1 MEEFK
6 NHIYLEKAA
15 KKWEDGLPIGNGRL
29 GGMIM
34 GKVKEET
41 IIINEETLWYGPMRN
56 RMNKDA
62 KAHIKE
68 IRKLLLNG
76 EVEKASFLAKMSMT
90 STPKYNN
97 PYQPAGELRLC
108 FMNHQNKA
116 KEYKRILDIDNAI
129 ASVSYIMDGVQYKRE
144 HFVSIKYNV
153 IAIKIT
159 SDSTKGITLSANI
172 GRKPFEENSGVID
185 EASVGN
191 WGQNGVGGVEYFT
204 GVRMIGKSF
213 DNVTNPVKT
222 MGDFVYAESA
232 KEVVIYL
239 AAGTNFL
246 DMTEGNLNTNQNDS
260 KSSVKD
266 IVTKR
271 LRVAESIGYE
281 RMKQENLEEYHK
293 LYDRFSLSIN
303 NVKSNSLP
311 SNHLLAQLRE
321 GNLEYS
327 DYLTVLLVNYARYLM
342 ISSSYQCEL
351 PANLQGIWNGSFE
364 PPWQS
369 EFTIN
374 INTEMNYW
382 FVEKVALSECHLP
395 LFKLVKR
402 LVKNGKK
409 TARDVYG
416 CRGFCAHHN
425 TNLWACTDMEGIFD
439 ASPFWVMG
447 GAWLSLH
454 LYEHYLYTKDEVFL
468 KEEALPV
475 MKEAILF
482 FEDYLYEDESG
493 VFLTGPTL
501 SPENTYISDKGQ
513 KGALCMAPTMDSTI
527 LRQLINWYIEG
538 IIISGEGNKEELLK
552 LEGILEKLPPL
563 KTSKD
568 GRILEWH
575 QEYEET
581 EPGHR
586 HISHMF
592 GLHPGVEI
600 TKDKEELYEGA
611 KNTIDYRLSH
621 GGGHTGWSKAWLACF
636 MARLHNGDE
645 LYDNIIGLLQKCI
658 QDNMLDLHPPF
669 QIDGNF
675 GIAEAI
681 LEGMVQSHGGY
692 IELLP
697 ALPSGWKSG
706 SVRGIRLRGA
716 ISADITWNNGELE
729 SCELTADQNCSVEV
743 RYKDKKMNLNLKH
756 GISTEV
762 TSLLVK

>member
-1 MEEFK
+1 MEDFK
-6 NHIYLEKAA
+6 NYIYLEKAA
-15 KKWEDGLPIGNGRL
+15 KRWDDGLPIGNGRL

-56 RMNKDA
+56 RMNKDG
-62 KAHIKE
+62 KTHIKD
-68 IRKLLLNG
+68 IRELLING

-116 KEYKRILDIDNAI
+116 KEYKRMLDIDNAI
-129 ASVSYIMDGVQYKRE
+129 ASVSYQMNGVQYKRE

-153 IAIKIT
+153 LAIKIT
-159 SDSTKGITLSANI
+159 SDSNEGITLSANI

-204 GVRMIGKSF
+204 GVRMVGKSF
-213 DNVTNPVKT
+213 DNVSNPVKT

-232 KEVVIYL
+232 KEVVIFL

-246 DMTEGNLNTNQNDS
+246 DILEGNTTN
-260 KSSVKD
+260 SVKD
-266 IVTKR
+266 VVINQ

-281 RMKQENLEEYHK
+281 KMKQENIKEYHK

-303 NVKSNSLP
+303 NVKSPSLP
-311 SNHLLAQLRE
+311 TNYLLAKLRE
-321 GNLEYS
+321 GDLEYS
-327 DYLTVLLVNYARYLM
+327 DYLIVLLVNYARYLM

-374 INTEMNYW
+374 INEEMNYW
-382 FVEKVALSECHLP
+382 FVEKVSLPECHLP
-395 LFKLVKR
+395 LFKLIKR
-402 LVKNGKK
+402 LVKNGQK
-409 TARDVYG
+409 TAREFYG

-425 TNLWACTDMEGIFD
+425 TNIWACTDMEGIFD

-454 LYEHYLYTKDEVFL
+454 MYEHYLYTKDEVFL

-482 FEDYLYEDESG
+482 FQDYLYEDSSG
-493 VFLTGPTL
+493 YLLTGPTL

-527 LRQLINWYIEG
+527 LRQLINWYM
-538 IIISGEGNKEELLK
+538 EGNRIIGEVNKDEVQKLDNILK
-552 LEGILEKLPPL
+552 KLPPL

-592 GLHPGVEI
+592 ALHPGIEI
-600 TKDKEELYEGA
+600 TKDKKEFYEGA

-636 MARLHNGDE
+636 MARLHSGDE
-645 LYDNIIGLLQKCI
+645 LYDNIIGLLERCI

-681 LEGMVQSHGGY
+681 IEGLVQSHGGY

-697 ALPSGWKSG
+697 ALPSKWKTG
-706 SVRGIRLRGA
+706 SLLGVRLRGA
-716 ISADITWNNGELE
+716 ISADIIWNNGELE
-729 SCELTADQNCSVEV
+729 SCVLTADQDCNIEV
-743 RYKDKKMNLNLKH
+743 RYKDKKINLNLKH
-756 GISTEV
+756 GIKTEV
-762 TSLLVK
+762 VNLFVK